1 MEGLQITVCKFKE
14 AVLMVR
20 EEKEENSVKLYFENP
35 VTGKWHSEIEK
46 VFKGWIEEQS
56 EEEIEEWNTLKKFI
70 ENDGNLSD
78 KINSGIEFID
88 YEEFN

>member
-20 EEKEENSVKLYFENP
+20 EEREEENVRIYFENP

-46 VFKGWIEEQS
+46 AFKGWIEEQS
-56 EEEIEEWNTLKKFI
+56 EDEIEEWNILKKFI
-70 ENDGNLSD
+70 ENDENLSD